1 VEVAMASDMDAGNAT
16 DAAVTRGSRLSR
28 KGARAASA
36 QGSVSVVTGR
46 LSSGRR
52 KTKVSVT
59 VDRDL
64 WDEVRSLVDA
74 DDAVETASSAVEEGL
89 SLWVANHR
97 LGRALVVLYDED
109 PDARPSDDE
118 VRRAAEALGL

>member
-1 VEVAMASDMDAGNAT
+1 MTGDTRTEGSAA
-16 DAAVTRGSRLSR
+16 AAVARGSRSR
-28 KGARAASA
+28 NRTPVVAA
-36 QGSVSVVTGR
+36 QGSSGIASRRTG
-46 LSSGRR
+46 SGRR

-59 VDRDL
+59 VDSDL

-97 LGRALVVLYDED
+97 LGRALDALYEED
-109 PDARPSDDE
+109 PAARPSDEE

>member
-1 VEVAMASDMDAGNAT
+1 MASDTRAGSAA
-16 DAAVTRGSRLSR
+16 DAAVKRDSRSQR
-28 KGARAASA
+28 KRTRAASA
-36 QGSVSVVTGR
+36 QGSAAVASRNLG
-46 LSSGRR
+46 SGRR

-89 SLWVANHR
+89 LLWVTNHR
-97 LGRALVVLYDED
+97 LGRALDVLYEED
-109 PDARPSDDE
+109 PDARPSEDE
-118 VRRAAEALGL
+118 VRRAAEVLGL

>member
-1 VEVAMASDMDAGNAT
+1 MASDTRTEDSAA
-16 DAAVTRGSRLSR
+16 AAVARGSRSR
-28 KGARAASA
+28 NRTPVVVA
-36 QGSVSVVTGR
+36 QGSSGIASR
-46 LSSGRR
+46 RIGSGRR

-97 LGRALVVLYDED
+97 LGRALDALYEED
-109 PDARPSDDE
+109 PAARPSDE
-118 VRRAAEALGL
+118 EIRRAAEALGL

>member
-1 VEVAMASDMDAGNAT
+1 MASDTHAGNAA
-16 DAAVTRGSRLSR
+16 DGAGKRASRSSKKR
-28 KGARAASA
+28 TRAASA
-36 QGSVSVVTGR
+36 QGSAVVASPR
-46 LSSGRR
+46 LGSGRR

-74 DDAVETASSAVEEGL
+74 DDAVGTASSAVEEGL

-97 LGRALVVLYDED
+97 LGRALDLLYEED
-109 PDARPSDDE
+109 SDARPSDDE

>member
-1 VEVAMASDMDAGNAT
+1 
-16 DAAVTRGSRLSR
+16 
-28 KGARAASA
+28 
-36 QGSVSVVTGR
+36 
-46 LSSGRR
+46 
-52 KTKVSVT
+52 VSVT

-97 LGRALVVLYDED
+97 LGRALDALYEED
-109 PDARPSDDE
+109 PAARPSDGRFGAPLRLWVCDSA
-118 VRRAAEALGL
+118 RARLGGIVGVG